1 MFWHD
6 KWMVCYRSKC
16 QQIVLVLL
24 IQFHFSANL
33 SYMELNRV
41 SIHTNSLMNY
51 QFEGEGIADFCSYIT
66 EESNDFAF
74 LMSCHW
80 LKFNL
85 GRAELCPWNE
95 WSTTV
100 IICRQ
105 AAVFYSIF
113 FSVSKFQILKPVHVV
128 WRTHIICFL
137 LQKNVQKSPVH
148 LVLLLL

>member
-66 EESNDFAF
+66 EESKDFAF

-95 WSTTV
+95 WSTTA
-100 IICRQ
+100 IIRRQ